1 MYIAKSLWTPL
12 STRQTSLAKN
22 ARPHA
27 IALLCLWPLTIS
39 ATPTAAQQPSLEDLL
54 NTRLTKVPRDV
65 EVSTASRV
73 ALTAAQ
79 SPSTT
84 YVVSSQDIKLYGL
97 RSLGDILATM
107 PGLYL
112 TNDGYFSYIGIR
124 GLGRSGDYNS
134 RLLFLIDGIRA
145 NENISDA
152 GFLGSDALIDVE
164 SIERVEFATGPGSA
178 LYGNNAFFGVVN
190 VITKGADRLRGVTAL
205 VSLSSQQQQQ
215 GRFSWAHRSD
225 ADWEAWFSGSISDW
239 QHIPLPYPIANALL
253 PYRSQLQNLEQEN
266 YHRLQAGLKIAG
278 WQLQG
283 ALHQRQRQSPQPLG
297 SLANLLLTQKSAVS
311 DNHLLRASYQH
322 EFSSDWEL
330 QSTLSSSA
338 NDYIAKQPFIGLQR
352 SYTLRAEQYTT
363 DVLQQQIVGHWQHL
377 DLRLANRSFDNHLLL
392 SGIEYQKD
400 SRQRIE
406 NGLLGQTALQQFY
419 SNNERKG
426 IYLQDLW
433 QLNAAHSLILG
444 ARYDKSRIAAE
455 EVHPRLGWIWQQN
468 DNSTLKLM
476 YGSAFRAAN
485 LHEFSSN
492 APQGIPTPTP
502 EQIRTTELSYE
513 QFVTP
518 QLNYRMTLFRS
529 DIQHIIQVEF
539 TDGYFVNGAPI
550 LSRGLE
556 LAVEQRFDQG
566 QQLKANWSWQQS
578 KSSAGQRPENSP
590 THLFNLQYNQPLTA
604 KLQFALQLQ
613 AMSHRQ
619 MPELVLPGYVL
630 VHSHLL
636 WQSSVQTELA
646 LAFYNLTG
654 TEYYDQPFVYAPPV
668 RQLGRSL
675 RLSLQ
680 WRFEP

>member
-1 MYIAKSLWTPL
+1 MNIVKFGRISELTALAWAKPSLGSVPPL
-12 STRQTSLAKN
+12 RW
-22 ARPHA
+22 
-27 IALLCLWPLTIS
+27 LWPVLMMT
-39 ATPTAAQQPSLEDLL
+39 TPTLAQQPSLEDLL

-65 EVSTASRV
+65 EVSTASRM

-84 YVVSSQDIKLYGL
+84 YVVTSQDIKLYGL
-97 RSLGDILATM
+97 RSLGDILGTM

-190 VITKGADRLRGVTAL
+190 VITKGADRLRGVTAQI
-205 VSLSSQQQQQ
+205 SLSSAQQQQA
-215 GRFSWAHRSD
+215 RFSWAHRAD
-225 ADWEAWFSGSISDW
+225 ADWEAWLSGSISDW
-239 QHIPLPYPIANALL
+239 QNIPLPYPIANPLL
-253 PYRSQLQNLEQEN
+253 PYRSQLQSLEQEN
-266 YHRLQAGLKIAG
+266 YHRLQAGMKIAG

-297 SLANLLLTQKSAVS
+297 SLANLTFSQRSAVS
-311 DNHLLRASYQH
+311 ENHFLRASYQH
-322 EFSSDWEL
+322 EFSLDWEL
-330 QSTLSSSA
+330 QTTLSSSA
-338 NDYIAKQPFIGLQR
+338 NDYVVQQPFIGLQR
-352 SYTLRAEQYTT
+352 SYTLRAAQYTT
-363 DVLQQQIVGHWQHL
+363 DVFAQKIIGHWQHL
-377 DLRLANRSFDNHLLL
+377 DLRLANRSFHDHMLL
-392 SGIEYQKD
+392 SGFEYQKD
-400 SRQRIE
+400 SSQRIE
-406 NGLLGQTALQQFY
+406 NGLLGQTAWQQF
-419 SNNERKG
+419 SSDNERKG

-468 DNSTLKLM
+468 TNSTLKLM

-485 LHEFSSN
+485 LHEFSNN
-492 APQGIPTPTP
+492 APRGIATPSP

-513 QFVTP
+513 QFLTP
-518 QLNYRMTLFRS
+518 QFNYRVTLFRS
-529 DIQHIIQVEF
+529 DIQDIIRVQF
-539 TDGYFVNGAPI
+539 ADGYFINGAPI
-550 LSRGLE
+550 RSRGLE

-578 KSSAGQRPENSP
+578 KHSDGERPENSP
-590 THLFNLQYNQPLTA
+590 AHLFNLQYNQQLTA
-604 KLQFALQLQ
+604 KLQWALQLQ
-613 AMSHRQ
+613 AMSQRL
-619 MPELVLPGYVL
+619 MPDLILPGYVMA
-630 VHSHLL
+630 HSHVL
-636 WQSSVQTELA
+636 WQRSAQTELA
-646 LAFYNLTG
+646 LAWYNLTG
-654 TEYYDQPFVYAPPV
+654 TTYFDQPTVYAPPLK
-668 RQLGRSL
+668 QQGRSF
-675 RLSLQ
+675 RLTLQ

>member
-1 MYIAKSLWTPL
+1 MNMAKYRRASV
-12 STRQTSLAKN
+12 STALTWLAKQHSMSATSL
-22 ARPHA
+22 
-27 IALLCLWPLTIS
+27 LWLWPLLLIT
-39 ATPTAAQQPSLEDLL
+39 TPTFAQQPSLEDLL

-65 EVSTASRV
+65 EVSTASRM

-84 YVVSSQDIKLYGL
+84 YVVTSQDIKLYGL

-190 VITKGADRLRGVTAL
+190 VITKGADRLRGITAQ

-215 GRFSWAHRSD
+215 ARVSWAHRAD
-225 ADWEAWFSGSISDW
+225 ADWEAWFSASISDW
-239 QHIPLPYPIANALL
+239 QDIPLPYPIANALL
-253 PYRSQLQNLEQEN
+253 PYRSQLQSLEQEN

-278 WQLQG
+278 FQLQG

-297 SLANLLLTQKSAVS
+297 SLANLLFTQKSALS

-322 EFSSDWEL
+322 EFSRDWEL
-330 QSTLSSSA
+330 QTTLSSSA
-338 NDYIAKQPFIGLQR
+338 NDYNAKQPFIGLQR

-363 DVLQQQIVGHWQHL
+363 DVLQQQIIGHWQHL
-377 DLRLANRSFDNHLLL
+377 ELRLANRSFDDHLLL
-392 SGIEYQKD
+392 SGIEYQHD
-400 SRQRIE
+400 TNQRIE
-406 NGLLGQTALQQFY
+406 NGLLGQTAIQQFY

-433 QLNAAHSLILG
+433 QLNVAHSLILG
-444 ARYDKSRIAAE
+444 ARYDKSSIAAGE
-455 EVHPRLGWIWQQN
+455 LHPRLGWVWQQN
-468 DNSTLKLM
+468 NNSTLKLM

-485 LHEFSSN
+485 LHEFSNN
-492 APQGIPTPTP
+492 APKGRPTPTP
-502 EQIRTTELSYE
+502 EQIHTTELSYE

-518 QLNYRMTLFRS
+518 QLNYRMTLFHS
-529 DIQHIIQVEF
+529 DIRHIIRLEF
-539 TDGYFVNGAPI
+539 AEGYFVNGAPM
-550 LSRGLE
+550 LSQGIE

-578 KSSAGQRPENSP
+578 KSDAGQQMENSP
-590 THLFNLQYNQPLTA
+590 MHLLNLQYNQPLTA
-604 KLQFALQLQ
+604 KLQFAMQLQ
-613 AMSHRQ
+613 AMSQRR
-619 MPELVLPGYVL
+619 MPELILPGYV
-630 VHSHLL
+630 VAHSHFL
-636 WQSSVQTELA
+636 WQSSAQTEVA
-646 LAFYNLTG
+646 LGFYNLTA
-654 TEYYDQPFVYAPPV
+654 TEYYDQPTVFAPPI